1 MLLLT
6 VPGLFDNIFF
16 CFTFF
21 DLLTDCAVTLAAVL
35 AGTETGVELADQLSE
50 TLGLRSNG
58 TKLSEERRN
67 KYAMGEAVRA
77 AGDDELANCLDVC

>member
-77 AGDDELANCLDVC
+77 AGDDELPNCFDVC